1 MNKVFNTI
9 IVGVGGQGLITLN
22 NIIAKAAFYDG
33 YDVKTSELHGLS
45 QRAGSVETHL
55 RFGKKIYSPLVVAGK
70 ADLVLGL
77 EITEGLRAVRFLNPK
92 TVFVVNDNYIS
103 FLENISREEIEKK
116 IKLLVGNNLRLI
128 SASEICEKELGKEV
142 VSSVYLLG
150 YCIFKKLI
158 PLKPA
163 SVLKSIKET
172 MPKKYFD
179 LNKRA
184 FELAKKHD

>member
-1 MNKVFNTI
+1 MNKTFNI
-9 IVGVGGQGLITLN
+9 IIAGVGGQGLITLN

-55 RFGKKIYSPLVVAGK
+55 RFGKKVYSPLIVAGK

-92 TVFVVNDNYIS
+92 TIFIVNDNYVS
-103 FLENISREEIEKK
+103 FLENIPKKEIEKK
-116 IKLLVGNNLRLI
+116 LKSSAGKNLRLI
-128 SASEICEKELGKEV
+128 PASEICEKELGKEV

-150 YCIFKKLI
+150 YCVFKKLI
-158 PLKPA
+158 PLKPE
-163 SVLKSIKET
+163 SVLKAIEETIPERYLELNIK
-172 MPKKYFD
+172 
-179 LNKRA
+179 A
-184 FELAKKHD
+184 FESAK